1 MTVAGLWLLTLV
13 IPGRSRE
20 GTLARAER
28 VYLFSTALPM
38 LLAIVF
44 PGLASLAITDRGGS
58 LETQRWWSDRLLLA
72 GLIASGALVV
82 AGAALVWRRWWKDGV
97 IDGRLL
103 NGMVMASVPLLLV
116 TTVRLLYWSFR

>member
-1 MTVAGLWLLTLV
+1 V
-13 IPGRSRE
+13 
-20 GTLARAER
+20 ER

-116 TTVRLLYWSFR
+116 TTVGLLYWSFR